1 MGDGRDEF
9 VMSPAYWEFDPTSLF
24 FYMNIAAYFKA
35 YFSTNGQEKTD
46 LELNVIYM
54 LELKLILL
62 IFFFFWF
69 RNLLLQ
75 IYCTYVDETCF
86 EFQIDKQIKGKN
98 GNQTVWPKAFQK

>member
-1 MGDGRDEF
+1 MMGDGRDEF

-62 IFFFFWF
+62 IFFFF
-69 RNLLLQ
+69 L
-75 IYCTYVDETCF
+75 V
-86 EFQIDKQIKGKN
+86 
-98 GNQTVWPKAFQK
+98 